1 MASTPTTLSD
11 FLCVGN
17 PKVNNVRCKPGKNTN
32 SSKKKWKQ
40 PQFIED
46 WKDFDCEGMRCIYDG
61 LLQELLDDQYDFR
74 VIHHPSEYPSCWI
87 AQERDLEA
95 QVLVPWNFKVVEEAL
110 KQSQDRLQGRVARGN
125 VHMVLGSQAA
135 QPAPYLNP
143 DWAGIQGEPV
153 DPSDQSLP
161 ENILPGDTKLSKKW
175 QSRDIEKGEVTKTYH
190 KTDWLRPIAQIYTYC
205 VQSGKRYGYLITDK
219 ELLATRILPVLDG
232 DKDDSVS
239 RFNRQSTKPI
249 SGSPVK
255 HVLHR
260 GIMECKAIPWHF
272 PETHSR
278 NELTVNMAIWY
289 LHMLAAENCGIE
301 DHYRPLKHEK
311 YRVMRSTNETAPPE
325 PEKKRKRR
333 NDEVPNISTSSNT
346 RGLPRKKRRP
356 MSREST
362 QALSFTST

>member
-1 MASTPTTLSD
+1 MAGTPTTLSD

-17 PKVNNVRCKPGKNTN
+17 PKVNSVRCKPGKNTN
-32 SSKKKWKQ
+32 SSKKTWKQ
-40 PQFIED
+40 PQFILE
-46 WKDFDCEGMRCIYDG
+46 WKDFDSEGMRCIYNG

-87 AQERDLEA
+87 TQESDFEA

-110 KQSQDRLQGRVARGN
+110 KQSQDRLRGRVARGN

-135 QPAPYLNP
+135 QPGPHMNP
-143 DWAGIQGEPV
+143 DWAGIQAEPV
-153 DPSDQSLP
+153 DSSDRSLP

-175 QSRDIEKGEVTKTYH
+175 QSSKIRKGEITRTYD

-232 DKDDSVS
+232 DKDDSIS
-239 RFNRQSTKPI
+239 RFSRQSTKPI
-249 SGSPVK
+249 SGSPAQ
-255 HVLHR
+255 HVLDR
-260 GIMECKAIPWHF
+260 GIMECKAIPWHL
-272 PETHSR
+272 PETHGR

-301 DHYRPLKHEK
+301 NRYQPLKHEK
-311 YRVMRSTNETAPPE
+311 YRGVDHPNETASPE
-325 PEKKRKRR
+325 PGMKRKKR
-333 NDEVPNISTSSNT
+333 NDEVPSVSMNGNT
-346 RGLPRKKRRP
+346 RGPPRKKRRG

-362 QALSFTST
+362 QPFSFTSS